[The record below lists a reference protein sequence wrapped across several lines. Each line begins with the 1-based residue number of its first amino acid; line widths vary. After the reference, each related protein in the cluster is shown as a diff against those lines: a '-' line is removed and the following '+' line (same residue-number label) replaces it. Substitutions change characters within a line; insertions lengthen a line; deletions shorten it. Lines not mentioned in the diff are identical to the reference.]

1 MITKIICIFSF
12 LALFTPEAWA
22 LESIAKIKKVSG
34 SVHRYDDSKNVNGEI
49 IKKGDLLF
57 EGDRIA
63 TGKESLAF
71 LEYNDGSKVLLK
83 AETELLM
90 EKEKLVSIAKGRAL
104 FHMLK
109 QAVRRFR
116 VKMKTVTIGVR
127 GTTFLTDTAED
138 SSALYLKEG
147 RLNVHSEEGEFK
159 RFKKRELDEF
169 ERYKENQDE
178 AFEEYKRKLEEE
190 FIEYVKEFELEGGTA
205 ISIKDNEVRDIVM
218 PPDVER
224 DFDLLDNSDFN

>member
-1 MITKIICIFSF
+1 MITRIFFIFLFFSLCSHHAWGFEGIARVNKISGNVHKY
-12 LALFTPEAWA
+12 ADGKKE
-22 LESIAKIKKVSG
+22 IAILLKA
-34 SVHRYDDSKNVNGEI
+34 E
-49 IKKGDLLF
+49 DLLF

-109 QAVRRFR
+109 QAVRRFS

-127 GTTFLTDTAED
+127 GTTFLTDADDD

-159 RFKKRELDEF
+159 RYKKRELDEF
-169 ERYKENQDE
+169 ESYKEKENE

-190 FIEYVKEFELEGGTA
+190 FIEYVKEFEMEGGTA
-205 ISIKDNEVRDIVM
+205 ISIKGNEVRDIII
-218 PPDVER
+218 PPDVEK
-224 DFDLLDNSDFN
+224 DFDLLDNSDLI